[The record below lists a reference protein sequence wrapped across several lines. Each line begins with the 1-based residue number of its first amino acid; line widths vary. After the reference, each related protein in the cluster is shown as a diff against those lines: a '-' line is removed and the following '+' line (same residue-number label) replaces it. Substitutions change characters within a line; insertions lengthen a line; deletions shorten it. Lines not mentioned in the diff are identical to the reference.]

1 MKTIANLGTADFLRA
16 CNKIRHKVS
25 DFLEETQVLELRKTM
40 PTFTGEETKEEKNKM
55 FAAQGKKNVDA
66 MLDCLLEQYPEKT
79 AEFVELF
86 IIKDETD
93 GDIEGVDILMCLFEL
108 FGNEKVMNF
117 LQSLASAA
125 LKVGQN

>member
-1 MKTIANLGTADFLRA
+1 MKTIASLGTADFFRA

-40 PTFTGEETKEEKNKM
+40 PTFTGEETKEEKDKM

-86 IIKDETD
+86 IIKDEND
-93 GDIEGVDILMCLFEL
+93 GDIEGVDLLMCLFEL

-117 LQSLASAA
+117 LLSLASAA
-125 LKVGQN
+125 LKGGRN